1 MATEREFDIQLF
13 WMRNLNILLLILHC
27 NRIMDSRFDS
37 KCANQNMTVRGSS
50 TAPWPLPV
58 PLGSNGIP
66 MSPLHNLRLRLL
78 VQQETEQIAATTSDD
93 LDLSLVQARALC
105 WLALLADAHEQQATD
120 AEQGGDVE
128 QAMGWFADAMR
139 LRDVIHVVS
148 SIEVPPAQ
156 DLEDGLLAA

>member
-1 MATEREFDIQLF
+1 
-13 WMRNLNILLLILHC
+13 
-27 NRIMDSRFDS
+27 
-37 KCANQNMTVRGSS
+37 
-50 TAPWPLPV
+50 
-58 PLGSNGIP
+58 LGSYGIS